1 VITDLEHDELN
12 GRAAAYV
19 LGTLDP
25 AEYAEFRAH
34 ISECAPCASTVYS
47 LCSVAGALAHAAPP
61 ADPPEML
68 RARMLERI
76 RSVDAAAPVPLPV
89 PSGVADTAQDD
100 FRTSR
105 AKSRDRFPAAQWL
118 PLAAALVIAVGFGA
132 DGVRLRERIASLEQ
146 RVREISARANTSE
159 QELTSVRQTAAE
171 AQTLVVVLASS
182 DLIRVDLA
190 GQPAA
195 PQARARAFWSR
206 SRGLI
211 FTASNLPP
219 LPPGRTYQVWMVT
232 SDAPLSAGL
241 LRPGERGDVHAVFTT
256 PRDVARVAAV
266 AVTIEPD
273 GGVPAPTGE
282 KYLVGLAN

>member
-25 AEYAEFRAH
+25 AEHAEFRAH
-34 ISECAPCASTVYS
+34 MSECAACASTVRS
-47 LCSVAGALAHAAPP
+47 LFFVVGALAHAAPP
-61 ADPPEML
+61 ADPSEVV
-68 RARMLERI
+68 RVRVLERI
-76 RSVDAAAPVPLPV
+76 GLADAARPGPLPV
-89 PSGVADTAQDD
+89 PARVPGDAKDELI
-100 FRTSR
+100 SR
-105 AKSRDRFPAAQWL
+105 ASDSRDRSLARWL
-118 PLAAALVIAVGFGA
+118 PLAAALVIAVGLGV
-132 DGVRLRERIASLEQ
+132 DGVRLRDRLASLEQ

-190 GQPAA
+190 GQPSA

-219 LPPGRTYQVWMVT
+219 LPAGRTYQVWMVT
-232 SDAPLSAGL
+232 PDAPLSAGL
-241 LRPGERGDVHAVFTT
+241 LKPGVRGDVHAVFTT